1 MMKMFITIMSAL
13 VLTFVMGLY
22 TAGYRLNLTHSY
34 PLGFYQL
41 SKTNQYQ
48 QGDLVAFCP
57 PPSATIEQALKREY
71 LKYGTCKSGST
82 PLIKKIM
89 AISGDHLSF
98 DGVVRKNG
106 KPLARFLVHSA
117 DSHHRELP
125 HLKAFTL
132 TDDEFFMMS
141 DYAPENSFDSRYF
154 GAIPKSAIQGKTV
167 PIFTF

>member
-1 MMKMFITIMSAL
+1 MKTCSFMLSGLLLSL
-13 VLTFVMGLY
+13 VLGLY
-22 TAGYRLNLTHSY
+22 TTGYRLNLTHSY

-41 SKTNQYQ
+41 SKASQYQ
-48 QGDLVAFCP
+48 QGDLVVFCP
-57 PPSATIEQALKREY
+57 PPGATIEQALKREY

-117 DSHHRELP
+117 DSHHRTLP
-125 HLKAFTL
+125 QLKAFTL
-132 TDDEFFMMS
+132 TDDE
-141 DYAPENSFDSRYF
+141 
-154 GAIPKSAIQGKTV
+154 
-167 PIFTF
+167 

>member
-1 MMKMFITIMSAL
+1 MRTRPF
-13 VLTFVMGLY
+13 VLSGLLLSLGLGLY
-22 TAGYRLNLTHSY
+22 MTGYRLNLTHSY

-41 SKTNQYQ
+41 SKANQYHL
-48 QGDLVAFCP
+48 GDLVIFCP
-57 PPSATIEQALKREY
+57 PPGAVIDQALKREY
-71 LKYGTCKSGST
+71 LKYGTCQSGST

-106 KPLARFLVHSA
+106 KPLARFLVRSA
-117 DSHHRELP
+117 DSHHRQLP
-125 HLKAFTL
+125 QLKAFTL

-154 GAIPKSAIQGKTV
+154 GAIPKSAVQGKTV

>member
-1 MMKMFITIMSAL
+1 MNTRSFMLGGLLLSL
-13 VLTFVMGLY
+13 GLGLY
-22 TAGYRLNLTHSY
+22 MTGYRLNLTHSY

-41 SKTNQYQ
+41 SKASQYQ
-48 QGDLVAFCP
+48 QGDLVVFCP
-57 PPSATIEQALKREY
+57 PPGATIEQALKREY

-106 KPLARFLVHSA
+106 KPLARFLVRCA
-117 DSHHRELP
+117 DSHHRALP
-125 HLKAFTL
+125 QLKAFTL

-141 DYAPENSFDSRYF
+141 DYAPKNSFDSRYF
-154 GAIPKSAIQGKTV
+154 GAIQKNAIQGKAV

>member
-1 MMKMFITIMSAL
+1 MT
-13 VLTFVMGLY
+13 
-22 TAGYRLNLTHSY
+22 GYRLNLTHSY

-41 SKTNQYQ
+41 SKTSQYQ
-48 QGDLVAFCP
+48 QGDLVVFCP
-57 PPSATIEQALKREY
+57 PPGATIEQALKREY

-106 KPLARFLVHSA
+106 KPLARFLVRSA
-117 DSHHRELP
+117 DSHHRALP
-125 HLKAFTL
+125 QLKAFTL

-141 DYAPENSFDSRYF
+141 D
-154 GAIPKSAIQGKTV
+154 
-167 PIFTF
+167 